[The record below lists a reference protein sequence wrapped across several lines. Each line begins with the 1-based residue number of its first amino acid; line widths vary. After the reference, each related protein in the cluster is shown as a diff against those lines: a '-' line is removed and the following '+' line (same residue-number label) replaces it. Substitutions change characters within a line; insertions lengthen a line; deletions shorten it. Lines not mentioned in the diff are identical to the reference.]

1 LLTGE
6 GVLKVGG
13 FGEPPWL
20 TSASAFGED
29 AAADLLA
36 LGRLAAEWSTA
47 ARAAKGSR
55 VKPLPPTL
63 QTVLNRLTSEDTTLR
78 FASVATLL
86 EELEKVAATVP
97 ANPEAWDR
105 LVRHVKENAT
115 PLATLRQSA

>member
-1 LLTGE
+1 
-6 GVLKVGG
+6 VGG

-20 TSASAFGED
+20 TGAGPFGED

-36 LGRLAAEWSTA
+36 LGRLAAEWCA
-47 ARAAKGSR
+47 AGNRAKGSR
-55 VKPLPPTL
+55 TKPLPQAL
-63 QTVLNRLTSEDTTLR
+63 QAVLNRLLSEDP
-78 FASVATLL
+78 ATRYAGAAGLL
-86 EELEKVAATVP
+86 EELEKTAGAVP